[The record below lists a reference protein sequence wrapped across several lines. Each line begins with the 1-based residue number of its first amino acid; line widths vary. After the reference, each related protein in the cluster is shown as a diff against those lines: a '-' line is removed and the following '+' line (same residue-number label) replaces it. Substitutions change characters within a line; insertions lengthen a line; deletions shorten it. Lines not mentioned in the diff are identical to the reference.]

1 MIVFI
6 NAYEHIYNSL
16 HGMSTC
22 GVFNCDSIEEVEE
35 IAVSLS
41 RDVIESYSCIIDS
54 FENPDNEDEIIE
66 DIAFTAY
73 KVKDS
78 ILEKLTI
85 VDLDNA
91 AAEIDKEEFVELYC
105 DIIPLSVC

>member
-6 NAYEHIYNSL
+6 NAYEHIYEGL
-16 HGMSTC
+16 HGMFTC
-22 GVFNCDSIEEVEE
+22 GIFDCDSIEEVEE

-41 RDVIESYSCIIDS
+41 REVIESYSCIIDS

-66 DIAFTAY
+66 DIAFIAH

-78 ILEKLTI
+78 ILERFTMI
-85 VDLDNA
+85 ELDDI
-91 AAEIDKEEFVELYC
+91 AAEMDKEEFIELYC